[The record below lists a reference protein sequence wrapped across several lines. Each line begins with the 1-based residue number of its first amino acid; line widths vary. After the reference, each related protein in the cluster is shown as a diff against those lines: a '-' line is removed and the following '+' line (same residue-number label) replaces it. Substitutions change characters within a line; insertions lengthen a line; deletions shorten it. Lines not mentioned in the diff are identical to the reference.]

1 MALKT
6 RIRGVLRIFGHS
18 LVSTVH
24 ERLDGVE
31 AMLNH
36 VQLQNDRLANTQAAL
51 LELARNLARLAA
63 MEATIHQILEQNT
76 HIAGTQ
82 TALLQSGVHLVEN
95 MGQLHRELT
104 DIENRIAVE
113 LRDQATIKATL
124 KALVSQ
130 LSEESSRAVA
140 EENLRLLL
148 ARVDDF
154 ERDLATQVENL
165 QFRLSD
171 SLRAN
176 REVLETVSKDVE
188 TVRGNG
194 ASVASS
200 LALLDPMARGAIDFL
215 TNQSPR
221 QVCVEVSDYF
231 FGNPELGLLEFL
243 YSFLPSR
250 SVIDVGAHIG
260 DVSEHLLNTGF
271 EVYAFEPYP
280 ESYQRLKQRLGSHPA
295 FRAFD
300 MALGNLNGDLPM
312 YTTRDA
318 SPDKRYQDTTVFHSL
333 TRHGMPP
340 DLIFEKSI
348 SVSIRKLGE
357 LTGEGLIPESA
368 SILKIDTEGYDLEVI
383 RGMGDQRY
391 PVVVVEFWDE
401 GIPFATNG
409 LLYTLDRM
417 VKEMQ
422 QRGYWWYIVLYRV
435 WGRNETAFFCNHNRP
450 VPESWGNVVFF
461 RDREIFSQAQAWCAA
476 ALPRTYFKSVQRQ
489 ADS

>member
-280 ESYQRLKQRLGSHPA
+280 ESYQRL
-295 FRAFD
+295 
-300 MALGNLNGDLPM
+300 
-312 YTTRDA
+312 
-318 SPDKRYQDTTVFHSL
+318 
-333 TRHGMPP
+333 
-340 DLIFEKSI
+340 
-348 SVSIRKLGE
+348 
-357 LTGEGLIPESA
+357 
-368 SILKIDTEGYDLEVI
+368 
-383 RGMGDQRY
+383 
-391 PVVVVEFWDE
+391 
-401 GIPFATNG
+401 
-409 LLYTLDRM
+409 
-417 VKEMQ
+417 
-422 QRGYWWYIVLYRV
+422 
-435 WGRNETAFFCNHNRP
+435 
-450 VPESWGNVVFF
+450 
-461 RDREIFSQAQAWCAA
+461 
-476 ALPRTYFKSVQRQ
+476 
-489 ADS
+489 